1 MEASYH
7 SLSILTTGKAS
18 TASALDAGR
27 PMPSVK
33 LLNKVMMEGRCL
45 RVDKAQVMARDRG
58 TAHQPRPWDRKGP
71 AP

>member
-27 PMPSVK
+27 SMPGVK
-33 LLNKVMMEGRCL
+33 LLIKVMMEGRCL
-45 RVDKAQVMARDRG
+45 RVDKALAL
-58 TAHQPRPWDRKGP
+58 A
-71 AP
+71 A